1 MRLTLLQLALHPE
14 NGIPVPGYLIQTG
27 DGANILVDSGFPKN
41 YAPQALGGRQ
51 LADQDYIVDQL
62 AALGL
67 APDDID
73 YLVCTHFDPDHAGG
87 HDTFRGAEL
96 IVQREHYE
104 FAKTSGHPRLALMQA
119 HWDHPELR
127 YRLVDGDTTLV
138 PGVELIAT
146 GGHVPGHQSLL
157 LRLPETGVVILAIDA
172 VIRADLFDPAGER
185 AGPMDLD
192 PAAARRSA
200 RRLAELARRER
211 AALVVFGHDP
221 EQWPTLRRAP
231 EFYA

>member
-1 MRLTLLQLALHPE
+1 MRLTLLQLAIHPE
-14 NGIPVPGYLIQTG
+14 KGIPVPGYLIQTA
-27 DGANILVDSGFPKN
+27 DGTNILIDSGFPKN

-51 LADQDYIVDQL
+51 LADQDYIVNQL

-67 APDDID
+67 APADID
-73 YLVCTHFDPDHAGG
+73 YLICTHFDPDHAGG
-87 HDTFRGAEL
+87 HDAFRGAEL
-96 IVQREHYE
+96 IVQREHYA
-104 FAKTSGHPRLALMQA
+104 FAKAGGHPRLALMQA

-127 YRLVDGDTTLV
+127 YRQIDGDTTLV

-146 GGHVPGHQSLL
+146 GGHMPGHQSVLV
-157 LRLPETGVVILAIDA
+157 RLPGAGVVILAIDA
-172 VIRADLFDPAGER
+172 VAAGSDFR
-185 AGPMDLD
+185 PDRQDIGPPDLD
-192 PAAARRSA
+192 PEQTRRSA
-200 RRLAELARRER
+200 ARLVELARREQ

>member
-14 NGIPVPGYLIQTG
+14 NGIPVPGYLIQTD
-27 DGANILVDSGFPKN
+27 DGTNILVDSGFPKN
-41 YAPQALGGRQ
+41 HAVPALGGIR
-51 LADQDYIVDQL
+51 LADQEYIVNQL

-87 HDTFRGAEL
+87 HDAFRGAKL
-96 IVQREHYE
+96 IVQREHYA
-104 FAKTSGHPRLALMQA
+104 FARAAGHPRLAHMQP

-127 YRLVDGDTTLV
+127 YRLVDGDTILV
-138 PGVELIAT
+138 PGVELIET

-157 LRLPETGVVILAIDA
+157 VRLPDTGAVILAIDA
-172 VIRADLFDPAGER
+172 VTRAALFDPESQA

-192 PAAARRSA
+192 AAAARRSVSK
-200 RRLAELARRER
+200 LAELARREQ

-221 EQWPTLRRAP
+221 EQWPTLKHAP